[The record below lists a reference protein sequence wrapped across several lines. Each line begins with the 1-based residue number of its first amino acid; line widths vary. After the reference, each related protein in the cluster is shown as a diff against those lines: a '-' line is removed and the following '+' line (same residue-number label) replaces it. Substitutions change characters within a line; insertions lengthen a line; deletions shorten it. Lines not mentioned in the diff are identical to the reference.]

1 MGNAAALWQ
10 ADKAVEVAGD
20 AGDKIKD
27 AIAPDIVIPP
37 PPEPPKPK
45 VKPEKAATEARK
57 RQTKR
62 ALNADGRSGTI
73 LTGGSGLGELGESTG
88 TKRKT
93 LLGH

>member
-1 MGNAAALWQ
+1 MGNAANYWQ
-10 ADKAVEVAGD
+10 AKEGAKKAGE

-45 VKPEKAATEARK
+45 VKPEKAATDARK